1 MWAVEPLRTA
11 LGHAVS
17 GDVDALQQQLQSLGV
32 TGALVIVALILV
44 HAVVFF
50 PAEIVNATAGLAY
63 GFWVA
68 FPIVM
73 VSWVLSGLIA
83 YWLGAV
89 AGRPLAV
96 RLAGE
101 KRGGAAEAL
110 IDRTGAP
117 ALLIARLIP
126 LVPYSLVGYLAGAA
140 RVPVWRYT
148 WTSFV
153 GVLPITAA
161 ATYLGHALDD
171 LSASDPLLWA
181 AVGVLVALGVVTPP
195 RPAAQRVAL
204 RCALQSRTRSAAAV
218 PRGRRLRTRA
228 RAGPCPPARAG
239 SRARRARRR

>member
-1 MWAVEPLRTA
+1 MRTVGAVRRLLLTLLALAVAALAIWAIEPLRTA
-11 LGHAVS
+11 LGHVLH
-17 GDVDALQQQLQSLGV
+17 GDVDALQAQLHSLGV
-32 TGALVIVALILV
+32 WGAVVVVALILA
-44 HAVVFF
+44 HAVIFF
-50 PAEIVNATAGLAY
+50 PAEIVNATAGLTF

-68 FPIVM
+68 LPIVM
-73 VSWVLSGLIA
+73 VSWVASGLIA
-83 YWLGAV
+83 YWLGRV

-101 KRGGAAEAL
+101 RRVAAAERL

-117 ALLIARLIP
+117 ALLLSRLIP

-148 WTSFV
+148 WTSCV

-181 AVGVLVALGVVTPP
+181 AIAVLVVLFAVTAM
-195 RPAAQRVAL
+195 AA
-204 RCALQSRTRSAAAV
+204 
-218 PRGRRLRTRA
+218 RRL
-228 RAGPCPPARAG
+228 
-239 SRARRARRR
+239 RRARR